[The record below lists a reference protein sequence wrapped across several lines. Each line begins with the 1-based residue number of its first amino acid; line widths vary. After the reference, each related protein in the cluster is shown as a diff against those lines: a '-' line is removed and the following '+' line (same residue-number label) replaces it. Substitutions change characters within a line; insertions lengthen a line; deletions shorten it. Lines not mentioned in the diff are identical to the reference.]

1 MLWRTPPNRGRPAL
15 SRVVCGFALVVCVTL
30 AGCTS
35 VVAGS
40 PKAGKR
46 GGASNGPIFPSQL
59 VDLLTPSQSLS
70 VVAGSPL
77 VELDMQ
83 SALFSGADPAECQG
97 VAGYG
102 GYALFPTNYTGREA
116 RTQSD
121 ALQNQHQLLEVSATY
136 PSGFNAAGFLDSVRK
151 TVSGC
156 QHPITS
162 WGNDQRKVTVEPA
175 ALQPSSAEVAQWST
189 KLQGDQWICDFAVI
203 AMANVVSQIVTCSPD
218 HSVDIK
224 ALVAKRIKKIEEL
237 INSTA

>member
-1 MLWRTPPNRGRPAL
+1 MLWRQVPNRRQTTL
-15 SRVVCGFALVVCVTL
+15 VVCGFALAVCVLL

-35 VVAGS
+35 VVAGT

-46 GGASNGPIFPSQL
+46 GASNGPIFPSQL
-59 VDLLTPSQSLS
+59 VDLLTPSESLS

-77 VELDMQ
+77 FEQDMQ

-102 GYALFPTNYTGREA
+102 GYALFPKNYTGREA

-156 QHPITS
+156 QQPITS
-162 WGNDQRKVTVEPA
+162 WGNDQRKVTVQPA

-218 HSVDIK
+218 HSIDIK
-224 ALVAKRIKKIEEL
+224 PLVAKRIKKIEEL